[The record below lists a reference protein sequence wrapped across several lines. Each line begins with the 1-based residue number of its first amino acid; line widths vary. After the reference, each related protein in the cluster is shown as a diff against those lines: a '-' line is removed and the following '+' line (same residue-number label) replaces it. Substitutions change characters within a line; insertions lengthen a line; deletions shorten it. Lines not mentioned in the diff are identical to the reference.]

1 MINKRVKFCVINDNS
16 KFDDYW
22 LFENDFGNKR
32 LILWKISNDPIDSIQ
47 ASRFDD
53 YSAIK
58 CLILWKISDD

>member
-32 LILWKISNDPIDSIQ
+32 LILWKIS
-47 ASRFDD
+47 DD
-53 YSAIK
+53 
-58 CLILWKISDD
+58 